1 MSEIACTFS
10 NSGKVSE
17 RWRYWGP
24 CKMFFC
30 LTSNIVR
37 WTLISARSWSDFWV
51 CLSSEAQ
58 VALWQP
64 LFMHLLYTDV
74 YCWVDTAEGKAVH
87 LPSWVRWNGLAGE
100 EYRSVPGIAE
110 CVFPRGLP
118 AAILPVGRGKDV
130 RSREQEF
137 SSVSTGWPRGLWKRT
152 FPGGPKFAAAQEPN
166 EG

>member
-1 MSEIACTFS
+1 MEILGTLQNVF
-10 NSGKVSE
+10 
-17 RWRYWGP
+17 R
-24 CKMFFC
+24 
-30 LTSNIVR
+30 LTGDIVR

-137 SSVSTGWPRGLWKRT
+137 SSVSTGWPRGLWKRRL
-152 FPGGPKFAAAQEPN
+152 FLVAQSLRQLRNLMKDRGVESHLA
-166 EG
+166 GKDLFC